1 MNRLRSSLLGY
12 LPVLALVMFVVACG
26 GSSSQSGAVA
36 PTPAR
41 DPTSTPL
48 APGDALKLTFWL
60 EPALSGE
67 YAVDESGAVVLPLLG
82 SRSVTA
88 VSAAELKRQLQA
100 DYAKEIQ
107 NQEVAIV
114 LLRRVRVLGAVQKPG
129 LYFIDPTMTLGD
141 VVALAGGVTA
151 TGKQDEVKVFHAG
164 HEVGSDLPLSEL
176 AIRHLASGDGVVVPE
191 RSWFSRY
198 GAVVIGGV
206 ITATGLIIAAVV
218 NN

>member
-1 MNRLRSSLLGY
+1 
-12 LPVLALVMFVVACG
+12 
-26 GSSSQSGAVA
+26 
-36 PTPAR
+36 
-41 DPTSTPL
+41 
-48 APGDALKLTFWL
+48 
-60 EPALSGE
+60 LSGE

-100 DYAKEIQ
+100 DYAKEVQ

-141 VVALAGGVTA
+141 AVALAGGVTA
-151 TGKQDEVKVFHAG
+151 TGKQDEVRVFQSG
-164 HEVGSDLPLSEL
+164 NEVSADLPLSEL
-176 AIRHLASGDGVVVPE
+176 AVRHLASGDGVVVPE
-191 RSWFSRY
+191 RSWFSRN
-198 GAVVIGGV
+198 GAVIVGAF
-206 ITATGLIIAAVV
+206 ITATGLVIAAVA